1 MGTGSRSRPARLA
14 GKLRQVRTALGI
26 TQSEMVRLL
35 GLEGQ
40 ITYTKISHYELG
52 LREPPL
58 TMLLQYA
65 RAANVYVEVLIDD
78 EIELPAKLPS
88 PKKSEGV
95 RTQQAVKGASKGRG
109 GCGR

>member
-1 MGTGSRSRPARLA
+1 MGTGARSKPLRLA

-26 TQSEMVRLL
+26 TQGEMVRLL
-35 GLEGQ
+35 GLEGV

-58 TMLLQYA
+58 SVLLQYA

-78 EIELPAKLPS
+78 ELDLPAKLPS

-95 RTQQAVKGASKGRG
+95 RTSPAVKAAYKGRA
-109 GCGR
+109 GRGR